1 MNRTAIDQYARGIG
15 LLSYATE
22 GLTQPELLSRPG
34 PGNWSTVELVAHLL
48 DADLVIAD
56 RMKRVIA
63 EENPPLVA
71 FDENK
76 WATRLHYEAQPT
88 GTATVLF
95 DLNRRHMLEVLRRLD
110 DAAFQRTGL
119 HSERGPLTL
128 AQLVQGAADHLDHH
142 LRFIYEKRQQLG
154 RSIPARF
161 SQLESDR

>member
-1 MNRTAIDQYARGIG
+1 MSHNAIDLYARGIG
-15 LLSYATE
+15 LLSYAAE

-34 PGNWSTVELVAHLL
+34 PGNWSTVEVLVHLL
-48 DADLVIAD
+48 DSDLVSSD

-63 EENPPLVA
+63 EETPPLVA
-71 FDENK
+71 YDENK

-88 GTATVLF
+88 GTAAMLF

-110 DAAFQRTGL
+110 GAAFQRTGL

-142 LRFIYEKRQQLG
+142 LRFIYEKRERLG
-154 RSIPARF
+154 RSIPARY
-161 SQLESDR
+161 SRLD